1 MNLTKKS
8 TNQATKQATKPAA
21 KHAAILLAD
30 IGGTNARFA
39 LKFAKQDE
47 LSHIHSFPVSAYDT
61 AYAAIQ
67 AYLDQVQGQNTQALK
82 ISSTAFAVAAPIH
95 NHCAKLTNGT
105 WVIDA
110 EELRQ
115 TLQLN
120 DCVLLN
126 DFEALA
132 LSLPHL
138 RADQVRSSFSAI
150 THTQTQAHTGTR
162 LVLGP
167 GTGMGVAAL
176 HACAGKWYPIAGEG
190 GHVNLAASD
199 AYESELLKIALRHR
213 SFICAEDFLSG
224 TGLPFLYQCIC
235 ELENNPALALS
246 CAEIIQLGLQH
257 EHALCEKSL
266 DVFCAML
273 GSFAGDLAL
282 IYGARSGVYIGG
294 GIVPRLGEYFFN
306 SRFREQFQN
315 KGNFSAYLETIPS
328 YVIQDGMAALYGC
341 AYALEQN
348 RS

>member
-1 MNLTKKS
+1 MNLT
-8 TNQATKQATKPAA
+8 TNSTKQSA

-39 LKFAKQDE
+39 LKFANQDE
-47 LSHIHSFPVSAYDT
+47 LSHIRSFPVSAYDT
-61 AYAAIQ
+61 VYAAIQ
-67 AYLDQVQGQNTQALK
+67 AYLDQAQQQSSRALTL
-82 ISSTAFAVAAPIH
+82 SSAAFAVAAPIH
-95 NHCAKLTNGT
+95 NQCAKLTNGT
-105 WVIDA
+105 WVVNA

-115 TLQLN
+115 VLQLN
-120 DCVLLN
+120 ACVLLN
-126 DFEALA
+126 DFAALA
-132 LSLPHL
+132 LSLPQL
-138 RADQVRSSFSAI
+138 SADQVRSSFPAI
-150 THTQTQAHTGTR
+150 TLTLPFTQKQAHPGTL

-176 HACAGKWYPIAGEG
+176 HPCAGKWYPIAGEG

-199 AYESELLKIALRHR
+199 AYESELLQIALRHR

-235 ELENNPALALS
+235 ELENRPALNLT
-246 CAEIIQLGLQH
+246 CAEIIQLGLQR
-257 EHALCEKSL
+257 ENQLCEKSL

-273 GSFAGDLAL
+273 GSYAGDLAL
-282 IYGARSGVYIGG
+282 IYGARCGVYIGG

-341 AYALEQN
+341 AYALEHGIPP
-348 RS
+348 